1 MANNNDRS
9 SSSARRSYPPCPDG
23 GWGWMVVFGSF
34 MIHVIAD
41 GIIYSFGLFYYE
53 LAKHF
58 GESKTAT
65 SMVVSIMNGTTYC
78 IGPIASA
85 LTIRFGCRAVTI
97 AGSIFASLGFFLSTF
112 APNIFT
118 LYGTIGICA
127 GVGFGLMYLPAIVI
141 VTSYFEKRRAFAT
154 GIAVCGSGIGT
165 AIMSPLIEY
174 IINLYGWKGAMLVIS
189 ALLINCGIF
198 GAMFKPV
205 PSIKIEITTDA
216 NHHNINDDDDDNP
229 IELKESTK
237 SMLVCMENPKDSSI
251 QSSVEIHLNPEE
263 SINGEQCDDVIK
275 QRSHSFTPG
284 FLYREDSFY
293 SGSLMNIHKSEQKLS
308 TIHHQQQRMDK
319 IKRKSDS
326 DCCLF
331 KKLNFP
337 DEIKE
342 NLSEMIDL
350 SLMRNQVFLIFSISN
365 FLTAIGYHIPF
376 IFLKDWIVDNRIGS
390 PQETGFFTSIIGLFS
405 TISRLVFG
413 YISDHSF
420 VNRLWLYTF
429 SVTLCGL
436 IIISNTL
443 ATTYKLLAIFCAFF
457 GITCGTYVSLTSVV
471 LVDLLSLEK
480 LTNAFGLI
488 LLFQGVASILG
499 PLFIGFIYDLSGAY
513 DTGFHVIGSLVTFS
527 GLMLI
532 LIPICN
538 NFKSMKKLF
547 LY

>member
-1 MANNNDRS
+1 MRQK
-9 SSSARRSYPPCPDG
+9 
-23 GWGWMVVFGSF
+23 
-34 MIHVIAD
+34 
-41 GIIYSFGLFYYE
+41 LKK
-53 LAKHF
+53 KHF
-58 GESKTAT
+58 NSDIN
-65 SMVVSIMNGTTYC
+65 S
-78 IGPIASA
+78 
-85 LTIRFGCRAVTI
+85 
-97 AGSIFASLGFFLSTF
+97 
-112 APNIFT
+112 
-118 LYGTIGICA
+118 
-127 GVGFGLMYLPAIVI
+127 

-251 QSSVEIHLNPEE
+251 QSSVEIHLNQEE

-457 GITCGTYVSLTSVV
+457 GITCG
-471 LVDLLSLEK
+471 
-480 LTNAFGLI
+480 
-488 LLFQGVASILG
+488 
-499 PLFIGFIYDLSGAY
+499 
-513 DTGFHVIGSLVTFS
+513 
-527 GLMLI
+527 M
-532 LIPICN
+532 
-538 NFKSMKKLF
+538 
-547 LY
+547 